1 MNVWEDIIFGILF
14 FILRMYAQLDR
25 LCLSVCEKFF
35 VWVRLRIVCV
45 LDSVWLAVVVLGS
58 V

>member
-25 LCLSVCEKFF
+25 LCLSVLKNFF
-35 VWVRLRIVCV
+35 VWVRLRIVCF
-45 LDSVWLAVVVLGS
+45 LDSVFVLAVVLGS